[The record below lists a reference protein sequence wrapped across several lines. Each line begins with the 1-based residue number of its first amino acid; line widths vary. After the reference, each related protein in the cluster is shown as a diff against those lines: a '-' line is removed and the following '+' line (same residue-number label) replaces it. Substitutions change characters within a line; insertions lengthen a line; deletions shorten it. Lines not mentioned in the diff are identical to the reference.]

1 MSNDT
6 RYFVRRQSGDIDVQL
21 SQFGR
26 DFVRSVID
34 EMVTSRDDETS
45 PWHGSFT
52 QPNDPSK
59 DSDDIGQV
67 AAREVTIS
75 STLVVTLETIDADS
89 LTESEAWAWLR
100 SLQLVLRFTSA
111 KLSLSSDDDVEQLSD
126 NSLNHVRGI
135 QGLLFDLAECLG

>member
-1 MSNDT
+1 MSDDT
-6 RYFVRRQSGDIDVQL
+6 RYFVRRRAGEIDVQL

-34 EMVTSRDDETS
+34 EMVGSRDDETS
-45 PWHGSFT
+45 PWHSSLT
-52 QPNDPSK
+52 QPIDPSK
-59 DSDDIGQV
+59 DSDDIGHV

-75 STLVVTLETIDADS
+75 STIAVTLKTIYADS
-89 LTESEAWAWLR
+89 LTDSEAWAWLS

-126 NSLNHVRGI
+126 DSLNHVRSI
-135 QGLLFDLAECLG
+135 QGLLFDLATCLG